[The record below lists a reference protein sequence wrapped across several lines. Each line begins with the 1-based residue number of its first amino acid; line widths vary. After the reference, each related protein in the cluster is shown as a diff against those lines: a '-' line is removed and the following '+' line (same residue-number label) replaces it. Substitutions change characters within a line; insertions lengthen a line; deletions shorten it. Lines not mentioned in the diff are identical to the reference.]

1 VPRAALL
8 ADELAKEAEFMSFG
22 TNDLTQVRFA
32 ISIIKHMFSRASA
45 SRFVDSRAM
54 IL

>member
-22 TNDLTQVRFA
+22 TNDLTQVCFA
-32 ISIIKHMFSRASA
+32 ISIVKHTQFAE
-45 SRFVDSRAM
+45 FRAM